1 LAEEI
6 RKNCRSPDKT
16 IIFCRTYEDI
26 SHIHLYLKSVLGEEM
41 TGYPD
46 VSQFR
51 LIDKFTAC
59 TTPDVKDCIIKS
71 FAQWNGKL
79 RVIVATVW
87 HSEYGFP

>member
-1 LAEEI
+1 
-6 RKNCRSPDKT
+6 
-16 IIFCRTYEDI
+16 
-26 SHIHLYLKSVLGEEM
+26 M